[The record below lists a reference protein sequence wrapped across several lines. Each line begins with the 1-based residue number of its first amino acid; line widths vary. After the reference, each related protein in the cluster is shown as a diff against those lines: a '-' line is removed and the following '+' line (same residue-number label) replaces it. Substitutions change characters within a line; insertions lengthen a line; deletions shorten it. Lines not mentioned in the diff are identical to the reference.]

1 MSVLHDS
8 HNISVVGANDHD
20 MAVAVNRVAM
30 IQGGIVVVENGKVL
44 AELPLPIFGLMSGA
58 PPEEVAELSRA
69 VEKAGASLRSSKAGG
84 RGDTGTQ
91 ALTKSHDKHQ
101 TRDMQPPTPG
111 KMPRAKLSQIP
122 PDLAKTM
129 ASKPVDVLTFAY
141 LTCHP
146 RRFVLTDQGIFDILD
161 ERPVPLVW

>member
-1 MSVLHDS
+1 ML
-8 HNISVVGANDHD
+8 
-20 MAVAVNRVAM
+20 
-30 IQGGIVVVENGKVL
+30 
-44 AELPLPIFGLMSGA
+44 ELPLPIFGLMTDA
-58 PPEEVAELSRA
+58 PPDEVAELSRA
-69 VEKAGASLRSSKAGG
+69 VEEAGASLRISETGEGDKAKDAG
-84 RGDTGTQ
+84 
-91 ALTKSHDKHQ
+91 
-101 TRDMQPPTPG
+101 
-111 KMPRAKLSQIP
+111 LSQIP

>member
-20 MAVAVNRVAM
+20 MAVAVNRVAEM
-30 IQGGIVVVENGKVL
+30 QGGIAVVENGRVL
-44 AELPLPIFGLMSGA
+44 AELPLPIFGLMTDA
-58 PPEEVAELSRA
+58 PPEEVAGLSRA
-69 VEKAGASLRSSKAGG
+69 VEEAGASLRISDTSGSRETEAAG
-84 RGDTGTQ
+84 
-91 ALTKSHDKHQ
+91 
-101 TRDMQPPTPG
+101 
-111 KMPRAKLSQIP
+111 LSQIP

-146 RRFVLTDQGIFDILD
+146 RRFVLTDQGIFEILD